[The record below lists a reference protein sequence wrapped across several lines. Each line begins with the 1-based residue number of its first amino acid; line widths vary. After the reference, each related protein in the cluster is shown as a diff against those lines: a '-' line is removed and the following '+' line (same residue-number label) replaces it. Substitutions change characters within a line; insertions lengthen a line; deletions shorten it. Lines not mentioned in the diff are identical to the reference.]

1 MGSNDRVSIKVHTHS
16 SLRLRGVA
24 GWLATICQLVI
35 KSLLHAVPHF
45 NCVYFTPSALSLLS
59 PHLPFPPLSSPL
71 LSFPAVHTPLPEPIP
86 KSPVAD
92 DVKCYSDYEPRGIR
106 EASLKAAVISG
117 LARDGPGAGAG
128 AGAGAG
134 TGTGTGTG
142 TGSGTGWKSVIY
154 ENLVHENLVK
164 SAIKAGYKDFKHLL
178 YAEGKDSGA
187 LNILI
192 QPQKAGSV
200 FVCETPGIWGA
211 LPEGFEHLWD
221 AKPTMHLTVNVPNDK
236 AEIQR
241 FAFSADK
248 AKLLEYEHTKDLEIC
263 MEIKGV
269 VAAGS
274 HVLTIAPTTAAKIIL
289 AWIIVP

>member
-1 MGSNDRVSIKVHTHS
+1 MFTLFT
-16 SLRLRGVA
+16 LR
-24 GWLATICQLVI
+24 
-35 KSLLHAVPHF
+35 P
-45 NCVYFTPSALSLLS
+45 
-59 PHLPFPPLSSPL
+59 LPLLSSPL
-71 LSFPAVHTPLPEPIP
+71 PPLLSPAVHTPLPEPIH
-86 KSPVAD
+86 KFPVAD

-106 EASLKAAVISG
+106 EASLKSAVISG
-117 LARDGPGAGAG
+117 LAGDSAGAG

-134 TGTGTGTG
+134 TG
-142 TGSGTGWKSVIY
+142 WKSIIY

-221 AKPTMHLTVNVPNDK
+221 AKPTMHLTSNVPNDK

-263 MEIKGV
+263 MEIKGM